1 MILSKMVEASTERT
15 KKVGIV
21 IYIIVDKEPRGTNC
35 SGSFRDTGRSRGQ
48 QASGAAELL
57 GQCSFFM
64 QILEIV
70 ITSGKT

>member
-1 MILSKMVEASTERT
+1 MILSKMVEASTERA

-21 IYIIVDKEPRGTNC
+21 YIIVDKEPRGTNC
-35 SGSFRDTGRSRGQ
+35 SGSFCDTGRSRGQ
-48 QASGAAELL
+48 QAAGDAELF

-70 ITSGKT
+70 IISGKT